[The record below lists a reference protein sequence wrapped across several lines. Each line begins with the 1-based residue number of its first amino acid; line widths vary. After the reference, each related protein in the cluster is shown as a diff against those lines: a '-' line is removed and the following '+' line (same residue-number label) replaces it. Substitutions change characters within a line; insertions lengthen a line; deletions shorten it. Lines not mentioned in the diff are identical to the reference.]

1 MTCRAV
7 PLPDSVFALLC
18 VSPDVDKGRRER
30 YAINMVRLSL
40 VVVSALGLVL
50 SVTGCRTEPKRS
62 SRVWQGEKIGE
73 IAPPPKDRP
82 APPQYLVTVSLD
94 VHVLEMPA
102 DNVEQ
107 LKAIWQIL
115 SATPIRLMS
124 YNAFSE
130 NSFRL
135 LYGKTEL
142 WPKIQSLLVE
152 ADAQPVT
159 TVTLTIADNDKTD
172 LPVAELPIARP
183 INFVGSDLSK
193 QIAHVGS
200 GILTLRLVAQPIPWA
215 RGVRKIVGFP
225 AYTVPTSGAIPQL
238 QAQTLRREFYF
249 DAAAFACQMGPG
261 DLLVLGPETYTGER
275 TTLGGLFFNEPADA
289 LFFNVHKPKPPQRK
303 PAIRVYIL
311 MCTHVGG

>member
-1 MTCRAV
+1 MIR
-7 PLPDSVFALLC
+7 F
-18 VSPDVDKGRRER
+18 
-30 YAINMVRLSL
+30 SL
-40 VVVSALGLVL
+40 VVASVLGLVL
-50 SVTGCRTEPKRS
+50 GAAGCPTEPKRS
-62 SRVWQGEKIGE
+62 SLIWQGEKIGE
-73 IAPPPKDRP
+73 IA
-82 APPQYLVTVSLD
+82 APPRDRAAPPVYLVTVSLD

-107 LKAIWQIL
+107 LQAVWQIL

-135 LYGKTEL
+135 LYGKMEL
-142 WPKIQSLLVE
+142 WPKIQDLLVA

-172 LPVAELPIARP
+172 LPIAELPIARP
-183 INFVGSDLSK
+183 ITFVATDLSK
-193 QIAHVGS
+193 QMAHVGS
-200 GILTLRLVAQPIPWA
+200 GLLALRLVAQPIPWA

-225 AYTVPTSGAIPQL
+225 VYTLPTSGAIPEL
-238 QAQTLRREFYF
+238 QTRVLQREFPF
-249 DAAAFACQMGPG
+249 NPAAFACQMGPG

-289 LFFNVHKPKPPQRK
+289 LFFNVNKPKPPQRR
-303 PAIRVYIL
+303 PAVRVYIL
-311 MCTHVGG
+311 VCTQVSDG